1 MQEEGENIKRGTGTN
16 RDTDL
21 PLRNW
26 PCDLVVVP
34 VSHYPGSENQKRV
47 YDPILWQ
54 QPIINI
60 WTPLNRTTGRS

>member
-26 PCDLVVVP
+26 PCELVVVP
-34 VSHYPGSENQKRV
+34 VGGIPSTDRLKSLLEAVTTPQSAFNV
-47 YDPILWQ
+47 WS
-54 QPIINI
+54 
-60 WTPLNRTTGRS
+60 PLNRTTGCS